1 MANKKQVNLIH
12 CEGTE
17 ISRVIYP
24 LGILMAGEMNYTHPQ
39 KRLMV
44 INPLEHFHQKKPFKL
59 LIRNFRNKTGEK
71 KISFVVVRPKLLEKI
86 KIIMIE
92 NCQ

>member
-1 MANKKQVNLIH
+1 MANKKQVNLIQ

-24 LGILMAGEMNYTHPQ
+24 LGILMAGEMNYTRPQ

-44 INPLEHFHQKKPFKL
+44 IKPLEQFYQKAYKL
-59 LIRNFRNKTGEK
+59 LISNFRNKAEK
-71 KISFVVVRPKLLEKI
+71 KIFSLLLDLKLLEKI
-86 KIIMIE
+86 E
-92 NCQ
+92 NTS

>member
-1 MANKKQVNLIH
+1 MIQ

-44 INPLEHFHQKKPFKL
+44 INPLEHFHQKSPTNCSNATLDTKL
-59 LIRNFRNKTGEK
+59 GK
-71 KISFVVVRPKLLEKI
+71 KMKRSVLLLLDVPLLAKVKI
-86 KIIMIE
+86 FIVE
-92 NCQ
+92 NCQESVPQ

>member
-1 MANKKQVNLIH
+1 MANKKQVNLIQ

-24 LGILMAGEMNYTHPQ
+24 LGILMAGEMNYTRPQ

-44 INPLEHFHQKKPFKL
+44 IKPLEQFYQKAYKL
-59 LIRNFRNKTGEK
+59 LISNFRNKAEK
-71 KISFVVVRPKLLEKI
+71 KIIFVVVRSKTP
-86 KIIMIE
+86 
-92 NCQ
+92 

>member
-59 LIRNFRNKTGEK
+59 LMRNFRNKTGEK
-71 KISFVVVRPKLLEKI
+71 KSVLLLLDQNSLKR
-86 KIIMIE
+86 
-92 NCQ
+92 

>member
-1 MANKKQVNLIH
+1 MANKKQVNLIQ

-39 KRLMV
+39 KRLME
-44 INPLEHFHQKKPFKL
+44 IKPLEHFLPKTPHKIVHKQ
-59 LIRNFRNKTGEK
+59 FRKQNWKY
-71 KISFVVVRPKLLEKI
+71 
-86 KIIMIE
+86 
-92 NCQ
+92 

>member
-1 MANKKQVNLIH
+1 MANKKQVNLIQ

-44 INPLEHFHQKKPFKL
+44 IKPLEHCHQKALQIAHKQL
-59 LIRNFRNKTGEK
+59 
-71 KISFVVVRPKLLEKI
+71 
-86 KIIMIE
+86 
-92 NCQ
+92 